1 MQKMLV
7 SEAADFLNI
16 TKEAVYN
23 RIRRG
28 SLKSIEENGHK
39 FVLFGIDNDSDL
51 NKKEDKKTTKTTK
64 NTKKQNAKDSDFVE
78 FLLNELAEL
87 KEKNTLL
94 QQDKEEL
101 FRQKE
106 QMLIEGKKELISI
119 YKDRDEKLMQ
129 FLNAMQKPLLQHKQS
144 DGYDIE
150 EDKESV
156 IDAQVDE
163 ISDKKYISLDD
174 YLDQLNLSS
183 VKIKK
188 IEKKIIKQIN
198 KSKFV
203 KFKNGLVLVRKNKTI
218 KQILGEI

>member
-28 SLKSIEENGHK
+28 SLQSIEENGHK
-39 FVLFGIDNDSDL
+39 FVLFDIDNDLDL

-64 NTKKQNAKDSDFVE
+64 NTKKQNAKDSNFVE

-87 KEKNTLL
+87 KEKNNLL

-106 QMLIEGKKELISI
+106 QMLIDGKKELISI

-129 FLNAMQKPLLQHKQS
+129 FLNAMQKPLLEHKQTN
-144 DGYDIE
+144 DDISV
-150 EDKESV
+150 DKETV

-163 ISDKKYISLDD
+163 INDKKYISLDD

-203 KFKNGLVLVRKNKTI
+203 KFKNGLVLVKKNKTI

>member
-28 SLKSIEENGHK
+28 SLQSIEENGHK
-39 FVLFGIDNDSDL
+39 FVLFDIDNDLDL

-64 NTKKQNAKDSDFVE
+64 NTKKQNAKDSNFVE

-87 KEKNTLL
+87 KEKNNLL

-106 QMLIEGKKELISI
+106 QMLIDGKKELISI

-129 FLNAMQKPLLQHKQS
+129 FLNAMQKPLLEHKQTN
-144 DGYDIE
+144 DDISV
-150 EDKESV
+150 DKETV

-163 ISDKKYISLDD
+163 INDQKYISLDD

-203 KFKNGLVLVRKNKTI
+203 KFKNGLVLVKKNKTI